1 MVSPVAGMLNYHSMA
16 HGWLIPILSG
26 HTFCATPGGLQ
37 GLGLKGGAVPPG
49 VYLTYHPLH
58 QCSHPPPWGHIP
70 QQLPC
75 MCNWGLVPTQGYI
88 LTTCYLED
96 CLWMLSLKGVGP
108 LVRSWGKFRNTLG
121 SLRPLSGLCSLG
133 KVPKIFF
140 FSLLLRQLVIFL

>member
-58 QCSHPPPWGHIP
+58 QCSHPPSWGHIP

-75 MCNWGLVPTQGYI
+75 MCNQGLIPHHLPPGG
-88 LTTCYLED
+88 
-96 CLWMLSLKGVGP
+96 LSGDVVSMRGKGP
-108 LVRSWGKFRNTLG
+108 LVRSWG
-121 SLRPLSGLCSLG
+121 SLG
-133 KVPKIFF
+133 
-140 FSLLLRQLVIFL
+140 LLWGVSGPFLAFVL